1 MNRKKDLKSR
11 MHQVIFEA
19 DTRAGKLFDIVLL
32 IAIVLSVIL
41 VMLETVGDY
50 SERYKSTF
58 FTLEVIL
65 TFLFTA
71 EYFARIYSI
80 NKPWNYIKS
89 FYGIIDLLSILPFF
103 LGIFFTGSK
112 SLSVIRGLRLLRIF
126 RVLKLGHFLKES
138 RLLIDAM
145 KSSLNR
151 IVVFLYFVVIL
162 VCIFGSLM
170 YVIEGNSNSGFDSI
184 PRSIYW
190 AIVTLTTVGYGDI
203 SPVTPL
209 GQFIASVIMIV
220 GYAVIAVP
228 TGIVT
233 SEVMNAKNN
242 QIDINTQSCPNCSKE
257 GHEDDAE
264 FCKFCGSELNP

>member
-80 NKPWNYIKS
+80 NKPWHYIKS

-242 QIDINTQSCPNCSKE
+242 KIDTNTQSCPNCSKE

-264 FCKFCGSELNP
+264 FCKFCGGELNP